1 MRKSVIIGIGCF
13 IAGIV
18 VGKVIC
24 KKTACITKFLTD
36 VKKCAC
42 SCCSEHED
50 IDEEQD
56 DIDDINEDI
65 INETEVDDT
74 TTENDIAENKVN
86 IDEVKE

>member
-13 IAGIV
+13 IAGIA

-24 KKTACITKFLTD
+24 KKTACIKKFITD

-50 IDEEQD
+50 IDEEQND
-56 DIDDINEDI
+56 VDDINEDTTDE
-65 INETEVDDT
+65 NEVDDNT
-74 TTENDIAENKVN
+74 IENNTAENKAN
-86 IDEVKE
+86 ID